1 MASAETIERR
11 RILFLISP
19 VSLWL
24 IVFFI
29 LPISILFVY
38 SFWRYV
44 PGEGMQPAFILDNYV
59 KFVGDWYYRKVLYRT
74 LWLGFQVTFFSLVL
88 GFPIAF
94 TLARVSPKMR
104 GILYVLVLA
113 PLLTS
118 AVVRTF
124 GWMLLLGTNG
134 FVNRCLIAIGLVD
147 NPIKFMYT
155 QTAVVIA
162 LTEVMMPFMILSLES
177 VLHNIDRSLY
187 EAARNLGSNAIRV
200 FFTITLPLSVPG
212 IAAGSILV
220 FSLGISAFVTPSLV
234 GGPPIPVMPTVIYDQ
249 TLDLINWPFGSAI
262 SFTLLLIILGLLY
275 VYVRFLRLGK
285 LADILR

>member
-1 MASAETIERR
+1 MATAEIREKR
-11 RILFLISP
+11 RIFFLVSP

-24 IVFFI
+24 IAFFI

-44 PGEGMQPAFILDNYV
+44 PGEAMQPALILDNYT
-59 KFVGDWYYRKVLYRT
+59 KFLGDSYYRKVLYTT

-88 GFPIAF
+88 GFPVAF
-94 TLARVSPKMR
+94 TLAKASPKMR

-124 GWMLLLGTNG
+124 GWMILLGTNG
-134 FVNRCLIAIGLVD
+134 FVNRCLIAIGLIRD
-147 NPIKFMYT
+147 PIKFMYT
-155 QTAVVIA
+155 PTAIVIA
-162 LTEVMMPFMILSLES
+162 LTEVLMPFMILSLES
-177 VLHNIDRSLY
+177 VLHNIDKSLY

-200 FFTITLPLSVPG
+200 FFTITLPLCVPG

-220 FSLGISAFVTPSLV
+220 FSLAISAFVTPSLM

-249 TLDLINWPFGSAI
+249 ALDLINWPFGSAI
-262 SFTLLLIILGLLY
+262 SFTLLLIILSLLY
-275 VYVRFLRLGK
+275 VYVRFLRLGR